1 MTDSSRLGASPYV
14 PRLAELISSETFT
27 PREKLFRLK
36 FKDGGILNHN
46 PGQFVEVSIL
56 GIGEAPI
63 SISSSPTRGDWFE
76 LGFRSVG
83 SVTNAFA
90 ALKPGDVVGIRG
102 PFGNGF
108 PIPKLKEQDILFVAG
123 GIGVFPLR
131 SMLQYAFDKRDQF
144 GKLTVLYGF
153 REPSD
158 ELFRNVIREWRR
170 NPSISIPDFSLLQ
183 TVDRA
188 HPDEGWEGN
197 VGVITTLFPKVEID
211 PAKTIALV
219 CGPPVMYRYV
229 VKECLKKGMQNNQ
242 IWMSLERHMKCG
254 MGLCGHCQISKV
266 YVCQEGPVFSY
277 DEVIKLRESEV

>member
-1 MTDSSRLGASPYV
+1 MTYSNRPEESPFV
-14 PRLAELISSETFT
+14 PRLAEITQSETFT
-27 PREKLFRLK
+27 AHEKLLRLQ
-36 FKDGGILNHN
+36 FKDGGKLNHV
-46 PGQFVEVSIL
+46 PGQFVQVSIA

-83 SVTNAFA
+83 SVTRVFRT
-90 ALKPGDVVGIRG
+90 LETGDVVGIRG
-102 PFGNGF
+102 PFGNGY
-108 PIPKLKEQDILFVAG
+108 PVPKLLRKDLLFVAG

-131 SMLQYAFDKRDQF
+131 SMLQYAIDKRAEF

-158 ELFRNVIREWRR
+158 ELFRNVIREWRQ
-170 NPSISIPDFSLLQ
+170 NPTVSVPDLNFFQ

-188 HPDEGWEGN
+188 KPDEGWEGN

-219 CGPPVMYRYV
+219 VGPPVMYRYV
-229 VKECLKKGMQNNQ
+229 VHECLNKGMQKNQ

-254 MGLCGHCQISKV
+254 MGLCGHCQINKV
-266 YVCQEGPVFSY
+266 YVCRDGPVFSY
-277 DEVIKLRESEV
+277 EEVTRLTESEV